1 MGRAGGEMQMR
12 KHIGTKIISML
23 ALLVVLYVVTII
35 VSDYSGQRSIS
46 GLKMVGN
53 NYLAL
58 QRECTALT
66 KATEECKLYGNLI
79 VMMDDAQT
87 AENIAHSMSDV
98 IGEIDASV
106 TEMDALVAACNDAEL
121 ASLLDAYKAELET
134 LKGIAAE
141 VAEKYLA
148 GDPAGAAAASDG
160 IYAQSTALQDIE
172 DSFNARL
179 QINAE
184 TVIEARVT
192 GAADLAKL
200 NSTLFFVYVGMSA
213 LMILVV
219 IKSIAKPARKASS
232 HLGQIIDKIEKNEGD
247 LTERIDVSTQ
257 DEVGELVRGVNSFMD
272 QLQGIMQKIQRE
284 SVHMDELVN
293 NITGGINDSNENAS
307 SVSAT
312 MEELS
317 ASMEEVAATLDQIT
331 VGTQEIL
338 DASQN
343 MRNKASSGADFVKEV
358 KDRAVEIREQTLESK
373 NTTSQMISDIRLLL
387 EKAIENSR
395 SVEKING
402 LTAEILN
409 ISSQTN
415 LLALN
420 ASIEA
425 ARAGE
430 AGRGF
435 AVVADEISVLA
446 GNSRDT
452 ANNIQSISALV
463 TEAVENLAKSANDM
477 LEFIDT
483 TVLTDYDKFVNVANI
498 YHNDADSMD
507 DILREFYNNA
517 QELANTMS
525 GMTEGIDGINIA
537 VDESAQ
543 GVTVAAQSTGH
554 LVEALGA
561 IKAEADTNREIS
573 QQLQE
578 EVQRF
583 KNI

>member
-1 MGRAGGEMQMR
+1 MR

-35 VSDYSGQRSIS
+35 VSDYSGQRSITV
-46 GLKMVGN
+46 LKTVGN
-53 NYLAL
+53 TYLAL
-58 QRECTALT
+58 QRESTALT

-79 VMMDDAQT
+79 VMMDDAET
-87 AENIAHSMSDV
+87 ATNIAHSMTDV

-106 TEMDALVAACNDAEL
+106 AEMEALVASCNDTEL
-121 ASLLDAYKAELET
+121 TSMMDAYKAEIET

-141 VAEKYLA
+141 IAEKYLA
-148 GDPAGAAAASDG
+148 GDMAGALAASDG
-160 IYAQSTALQDIE
+160 IYAQSTAMENVE
-172 DSFNARL
+172 DGFNALL
-179 QINAE
+179 QTSADAMVE
-184 TVIEARVT
+184 SRVI
-192 GAADLAKL
+192 GAADLSRL

-219 IKSIAKPARKASS
+219 TKSIARPARKASS

-247 LTERIDVSTQ
+247 LTERIDVNTQ

-331 VGTQEIL
+331 LGTQEIL
-338 DASQN
+338 SASEN
-343 MRNKASSGADFVKEV
+343 MRNKASSGADFVNEV
-358 KDRAVEIREQTLESK
+358 KNRAVEIREQTLESK
-373 NTTSQMISDIRLLL
+373 NTTSQMISDIRALL
-387 EKAIENSR
+387 ERAIENSR

-477 LEFIDT
+477 LQFIDT
-483 TVLTDYDKFVNVANI
+483 TVLTDYDKFVNVANT
-498 YHNDADSMD
+498 YHSDADSMD
-507 DILREFYNNA
+507 DILHEFYNSA

-573 QQLQE
+573 QQLQD

>member
-1 MGRAGGEMQMR
+1 MR

-35 VSDYSGQRSIS
+35 VSDYSGQRSITV
-46 GLKMVGN
+46 LKTVGN
-53 NYLAL
+53 TYLAL
-58 QRECTALT
+58 QRESTALT

-79 VMMDDAQT
+79 VMMDDAET
-87 AENIAHSMSDV
+87 ATNIAHSMTDV

-106 TEMDALVAACNDAEL
+106 AEMEALVASCNDTEL
-121 ASLLDAYKAELET
+121 TSMMDAYKAEIET

-141 VAEKYLA
+141 IAEKYLA
-148 GDPAGAAAASDG
+148 GDMAGALAASDG
-160 IYAQSTALQDIE
+160 IYAQSTAMENVE
-172 DSFNARL
+172 DGFNALL
-179 QINAE
+179 QTSADAMVE
-184 TVIEARVT
+184 SRVT
-192 GAADLAKL
+192 GAADLSRL

-219 IKSIAKPARKASS
+219 TKSIARPARKASS

-247 LTERIDVSTQ
+247 LTERIDVNTQ

-331 VGTQEIL
+331 LGTQEIL
-338 DASQN
+338 SASEN
-343 MRNKASSGADFVKEV
+343 MRNKASSGADFVNEV
-358 KDRAVEIREQTLESK
+358 KNRAVEIREQTLESK
-373 NTTSQMISDIRLLL
+373 NTTSQMISDIRALL
-387 EKAIENSR
+387 ERAIENSR

-477 LEFIDT
+477 LQFIDT
-483 TVLTDYDKFVNVANI
+483 TVLTDYDKFVNVANT
-498 YHNDADSMD
+498 YHSDADSMD
-507 DILREFYNNA
+507 DILHEFYNSA

-573 QQLQE
+573 QQLQD

>member
-1 MGRAGGEMQMR
+1 MR

>member
-79 VMMDDAQT
+79 VMMDDAET

-338 DASQN
+338 NASQN

-507 DILREFYNNA
+507 DILHEFYNNA

>member
-1 MGRAGGEMQMR
+1 MR

-35 VSDYSGQRSIS
+35 VSDYSGQRSITV
-46 GLKMVGN
+46 LKTVGN
-53 NYLAL
+53 TYLAL
-58 QRECTALT
+58 QRESTALT

-79 VMMDDAQT
+79 VMMDDAET
-87 AENIAHSMSDV
+87 ATNIAHSMTDV

-106 TEMDALVAACNDAEL
+106 AEMEALVASCNDTEL
-121 ASLLDAYKAELET
+121 TSMMDAYKAEIET

-141 VAEKYLA
+141 IAEKYLA
-148 GDPAGAAAASDG
+148 GDMAGALAASDG
-160 IYAQSTALQDIE
+160 IYAQSTAMENVE
-172 DSFNARL
+172 DGFNALL
-179 QINAE
+179 QTSADAMVE
-184 TVIEARVT
+184 SRVT
-192 GAADLAKL
+192 GAADLSRL

-219 IKSIAKPARKASS
+219 TKSIARPARKASS

-247 LTERIDVSTQ
+247 LTERIEVNTQ

-331 VGTQEIL
+331 LGTQEIL
-338 DASQN
+338 SASEN
-343 MRNKASSGADFVKEV
+343 MRNKASSGADFVNEV
-358 KDRAVEIREQTLESK
+358 KNRAVEIREQTLESK
-373 NTTSQMISDIRLLL
+373 NTTSQMISDIRALL
-387 EKAIENSR
+387 ERAIENSR

-477 LEFIDT
+477 LQFIDT
-483 TVLTDYDKFVNVANI
+483 TVLTDYDKFVNVANT
-498 YHNDADSMD
+498 YHSDADSMD
-507 DILREFYNNA
+507 DILHEFYNSA

-573 QQLQE
+573 QQLQD

>member
-1 MGRAGGEMQMR
+1 MR
-12 KHIGTKIISML
+12 KHIGTKVISML
-23 ALLVVLYVVTII
+23 ALLVVLFVLTII
-35 VSDYSGQRSIS
+35 VTDYSGQRSITV
-46 GLKMVGN
+46 LKTIGN

-58 QRECTALT
+58 QRESTALT

-79 VMMDDAQT
+79 VMMDDAET
-87 AENIAHSMSDV
+87 ATNIAHSMTEV
-98 IGEIDASV
+98 IGEIDAAV
-106 TEMDALVAACNDAEL
+106 AEMEALAAACNDAEL
-121 ASLLDAYKAELET
+121 TAVLESYKTELEA
-134 LKGIAAE
+134 LKAIAQE
-141 VAEKYLA
+141 IAEKYLA
-148 GDPAGAAAASDG
+148 GDMAGASAASDG
-160 IYAQSTALQDIE
+160 IYERSTAIQNVADE
-172 DSFNARL
+172 FNALL
-179 QINAE
+179 QVNADAM
-184 TVIEARVT
+184 IEARVN
-192 GAADLAKL
+192 GAAELSRL
-200 NSTLFFVYVGMSA
+200 NSIMFFVYVGMSA

-219 IKSIAKPARKASS
+219 MKSIAKPARSASS

-247 LTERIDVSTQ
+247 LTERINVNTQ
-257 DEVGELVRGVNSFMD
+257 DEVGQLVKGVNSFMD
-272 QLQGIMQKIQRE
+272 QLQGIMRKIQAE
-284 SVHMDELVN
+284 STHMDELVN

-338 DASQN
+338 SASNN

-358 KDRAVEIREQTLESK
+358 KNRAVDIREQTLESK
-373 NTTSQMISDIRLLL
+373 NTTSQMITDIRTML

-430 AGRGF
+430 AGKGF

-463 TEAVENLAKSANDM
+463 TEAVENLAKNANDM
-477 LEFIDT
+477 LQFIDT
-483 TVLTDYDKFVNVANI
+483 TVITDYDKFVNVANT
-498 YHNDADSMD
+498 YHDDADSMD
-507 DILREFYNNA
+507 DILHEFYDNA
-517 QELANTMS
+517 QELANTLS
-525 GMTEGIDGINIA
+525 SMTEGIDGINIA

-543 GVTVAAQSTGH
+543 GVTIAAQSTGQ

-573 QQLQE
+573 QQLQD

>member
-338 DASQN
+338 NASQN

-507 DILREFYNNA
+507 DILHEFYNNA

>member
-1 MGRAGGEMQMR
+1 MR

-79 VMMDDAQT
+79 VMMDDAET

-98 IGEIDASV
+98 IGEIDASM
-106 TEMDALVAACNDAEL
+106 TEMDALVAACNDTEL
-121 ASLLDAYKAELET
+121 ASLLDTYKAELET

-172 DSFNARL
+172 DSFNACL
-179 QINAE
+179 QSDAE
-184 TVIEARVT
+184 TIIEARVT

-200 NSTLFFVYVGMSA
+200 NSMLFFVYVGMSA

-284 SVHMDELVN
+284 FVHMDELVN

-338 DASQN
+338 NASQN

-507 DILREFYNNA
+507 DILHEFYNNA

-525 GMTEGIDGINIA
+525 NMTEGIDGINIA

>member
-1 MGRAGGEMQMR
+1 MR

-79 VMMDDAQT
+79 VMMDDAET

-98 IGEIDASV
+98 IGEIDASM
-106 TEMDALVAACNDAEL
+106 TEMDALVAACNDTEL
-121 ASLLDAYKAELET
+121 ASLLDTYKAELET

-172 DSFNARL
+172 DSFNACL
-179 QINAE
+179 QSDAE
-184 TVIEARVT
+184 TIIEARVT

-200 NSTLFFVYVGMSA
+200 NSMLFFVYVGMSA

-338 DASQN
+338 NASQN
-343 MRNKASSGADFVKEV
+343 MRNKASSGAGFVKEV

-507 DILREFYNNA
+507 DILHEFYNNA

-525 GMTEGIDGINIA
+525 NMTEGIDGINIA

>member
-1 MGRAGGEMQMR
+1 
-12 KHIGTKIISML
+12 
-23 ALLVVLYVVTII
+23 
-35 VSDYSGQRSIS
+35 
-46 GLKMVGN
+46 
-53 NYLAL
+53 
-58 QRECTALT
+58 
-66 KATEECKLYGNLI
+66 
-79 VMMDDAQT
+79 
-87 AENIAHSMSDV
+87 
-98 IGEIDASV
+98 
-106 TEMDALVAACNDAEL
+106 
-121 ASLLDAYKAELET
+121 
-134 LKGIAAE
+134 
-141 VAEKYLA
+141 
-148 GDPAGAAAASDG
+148 
-160 IYAQSTALQDIE
+160 
-172 DSFNARL
+172 
-179 QINAE
+179 
-184 TVIEARVT
+184 
-192 GAADLAKL
+192 
-200 NSTLFFVYVGMSA
+200 
-213 LMILVV
+213 
-219 IKSIAKPARKASS
+219 
-232 HLGQIIDKIEKNEGD
+232 
-247 LTERIDVSTQ
+247 
-257 DEVGELVRGVNSFMD
+257 MD

-338 DASQN
+338 NASQN

-507 DILREFYNNA
+507 DILHEFYNNA

-525 GMTEGIDGINIA
+525 NMTEGIDGINIA

>member
-172 DSFNARL
+172 DRFNARL

-338 DASQN
+338 NASQN

>member
-141 VAEKYLA
+141 VAEKY
-148 GDPAGAAAASDG
+148 PAGAAAASDG

-172 DSFNARL
+172 DRFNARL

-338 DASQN
+338 NASQN

-373 NTTSQMISDIRLLL
+373 NTTSQMIFDIRLLL

-507 DILREFYNNA
+507 DILHEFYNNA

-525 GMTEGIDGINIA
+525 NMTEGIDGINIA

>member
-1 MGRAGGEMQMR
+1 MR

-98 IGEIDASV
+98 IGEIDASM
-106 TEMDALVAACNDAEL
+106 TEMDALVAACNDTEL

-172 DSFNARL
+172 DRFNTRL
-179 QINAE
+179 QSDAE

-338 DASQN
+338 NASQN

-507 DILREFYNNA
+507 DILHEFYNNA

>member
-1 MGRAGGEMQMR
+1 MR

-23 ALLVVLYVVTII
+23 ALLVVLYVVKII
-35 VSDYSGQRSIS
+35 VSDYSVQRSIS

-79 VMMDDAQT
+79 VMMDDAET

-98 IGEIDASV
+98 IGEIDASM
-106 TEMDALVAACNDAEL
+106 TEMDALVAACNDTEL
-121 ASLLDAYKAELET
+121 ASLLDTYKAELET

-172 DSFNARL
+172 DSFNACL
-179 QINAE
+179 QSDAE
-184 TVIEARVT
+184 TIIEARVT

-200 NSTLFFVYVGMSA
+200 NSMLFFVYVGMSA

-338 DASQN
+338 NASQN

-507 DILREFYNNA
+507 DILHEFYNNA

-525 GMTEGIDGINIA
+525 NMTEGIDGINIA

>member
-172 DSFNARL
+172 DRFNARL

-338 DASQN
+338 NASQN

-507 DILREFYNNA
+507 DILHEFYNNA

>member
-1 MGRAGGEMQMR
+1 MR

-79 VMMDDAQT
+79 VMMDDAET

-98 IGEIDASV
+98 IGEIDASM
-106 TEMDALVAACNDAEL
+106 TEMDALVAACNDTEL
-121 ASLLDAYKAELET
+121 ASLLDTYKAELET

-172 DSFNARL
+172 DSFNACL
-179 QINAE
+179 QSDAE
-184 TVIEARVT
+184 TIIEARVT

-200 NSTLFFVYVGMSA
+200 NSMLFFVYVGMSA

-338 DASQN
+338 NASQN

-507 DILREFYNNA
+507 DILHEFYNNA

-525 GMTEGIDGINIA
+525 NMTEGIDGINIA

>member
-1 MGRAGGEMQMR
+1 MR

-79 VMMDDAQT
+79 VMMDDAET

-98 IGEIDASV
+98 IGEIDASM
-106 TEMDALVAACNDAEL
+106 TEMDALVAACNDTEL
-121 ASLLDAYKAELET
+121 ASLLDTYKAELET

-172 DSFNARL
+172 DSFNACL
-179 QINAE
+179 QSDAE
-184 TVIEARVT
+184 TIIEARVT

-200 NSTLFFVYVGMSA
+200 NSMLFFVYVGMSA

-338 DASQN
+338 NASQN

-507 DILREFYNNA
+507 DILHEFYNNA

>member
-1 MGRAGGEMQMR
+1 MR
-12 KHIGTKIISML
+12 KHIGTKVISML
-23 ALLVVLYVVTII
+23 ALLIVLFVATII
-35 VSDYSGQRSIS
+35 VSTYSGQRSITV
-46 GLKMVGN
+46 LKTIGN
-53 NYLAL
+53 NYLTL
-58 QRECTALT
+58 QQKSTSLT
-66 KATEECKLYGNLI
+66 KVVAESRLYGNLI
-79 VMMDDAQT
+79 VMTPDETAAGQMAAYMPDMNAAIDGLIAQM
-87 AENIAHSMSDV
+87 ES
-98 IGEIDASV
+98 
-106 TEMDALVAACNDAEL
+106 LVAECGDSEL
-121 ASLLDAYKAELET
+121 TAAFEAYKAELQNFKVMTTE
-134 LKGIAAE
+134 IAD
-141 VAEKYLA
+141 KFLA
-148 GDPAGAAAASDG
+148 GDMASAAAARDTSYDRATAVGAAADN
-160 IYAQSTALQDIE
+160 
-172 DSFNARL
+172 FNGL
-179 QINAE
+179 LLSNADAM
-184 TVIEARVT
+184 VQARVS
-192 GAADLAKL
+192 GAAELSRL
-200 NSTLFFVYVGMSA
+200 NSILFFVYVGMSA

-219 IKSIAKPARKASS
+219 TMSIAKPARSASS

-247 LTERIDVSTQ
+247 LTERISINTQ
-257 DEVGELVRGVNSFMD
+257 DEVGQLVKGVNSFMD
-272 QLQGIMQKIQRE
+272 QLQGIMRKIQAE
-284 SVHMDELVN
+284 STHMDELVN

-331 VGTQEIL
+331 AGTQEIL
-338 DASQN
+338 NASN
-343 MRNKASSGADFVKEV
+343 SMRNKASSGADFVKEV
-358 KDRAVEIREQTLESK
+358 KTRAVDIREQTLESK
-373 NTTSQMISDIRLLL
+373 NTTSQMITDIRTLL

-395 SVEKING
+395 SVEKINE

-430 AGRGF
+430 AGKGF

-463 TEAVENLAKSANDM
+463 TEAVENLAKNANDM
-477 LEFIDT
+477 LHFIDT
-483 TVLTDYDKFVNVANI
+483 TVITDYDKFVNVANT
-498 YHNDADSMD
+498 YHDDADSMD
-507 DILREFYNNA
+507 DILREFYDNA
-517 QELANTMS
+517 QELANTLS
-525 GMTEGIDGINIA
+525 SMTEGIDGINIA

-543 GVTVAAQSTGH
+543 GVTVAAQSTGQ

-573 QQLQE
+573 QQLQD

>member
-172 DSFNARL
+172 DRFNARL

-338 DASQN
+338 NASQN

-373 NTTSQMISDIRLLL
+373 NTTSQMIFDIRLLL

-507 DILREFYNNA
+507 DILHEFYNNA

-525 GMTEGIDGINIA
+525 NMTEGIDGINIA

>member
-1 MGRAGGEMQMR
+1 MR

-98 IGEIDASV
+98 IGEIDASM
-106 TEMDALVAACNDAEL
+106 TEMDALVAACNDTEL

-172 DSFNARL
+172 DRFNTRL
-179 QINAE
+179 QSDAE

-257 DEVGELVRGVNSFMD
+257 DEVGERVRDVNSFMD

-338 DASQN
+338 NASQN

-507 DILREFYNNA
+507 DILHEFYNNA

>member
-1 MGRAGGEMQMR
+1 MR

-98 IGEIDASV
+98 IGEIDASM
-106 TEMDALVAACNDAEL
+106 TEMDALVAACNDTEL

-172 DSFNARL
+172 DRFNTRL
-179 QINAE
+179 QSDAE

-338 DASQN
+338 NASQN

-483 TVLTDYDKFVNVANI
+483 TVLPDYDKFVNVANI

-507 DILREFYNNA
+507 DILHEFYNNA

>member
-1 MGRAGGEMQMR
+1 MR

-79 VMMDDAQT
+79 VMMDDAET

-98 IGEIDASV
+98 IGEIDASM
-106 TEMDALVAACNDAEL
+106 TEMDALVAASNDTEL
-121 ASLLDAYKAELET
+121 ASLLDTYKAELET

-172 DSFNARL
+172 DSFNACL
-179 QINAE
+179 QSDAE
-184 TVIEARVT
+184 TIIEARVT

-200 NSTLFFVYVGMSA
+200 NSMLFFVYVGMSA

-338 DASQN
+338 NASQN

-507 DILREFYNNA
+507 DILHEFYNNA

>member
-1 MGRAGGEMQMR
+1 MR

-79 VMMDDAQT
+79 VMMDDAET

-98 IGEIDASV
+98 IGEIDASM
-106 TEMDALVAACNDAEL
+106 TEMDALVAACNDTEL
-121 ASLLDAYKAELET
+121 ASLLDTYKAELET

-172 DSFNARL
+172 DRFNACL
-179 QINAE
+179 QSDAE
-184 TVIEARVT
+184 TIIEARVT

-200 NSTLFFVYVGMSA
+200 NSMLFFVYVGMSA

-338 DASQN
+338 NASQN

-507 DILREFYNNA
+507 DILHEFYNNA

-525 GMTEGIDGINIA
+525 NMTEGIDGINIA

>member
-172 DSFNARL
+172 DRFNARL

-338 DASQN
+338 NASQN

-373 NTTSQMISDIRLLL
+373 NTTSQMIFDIRLLL